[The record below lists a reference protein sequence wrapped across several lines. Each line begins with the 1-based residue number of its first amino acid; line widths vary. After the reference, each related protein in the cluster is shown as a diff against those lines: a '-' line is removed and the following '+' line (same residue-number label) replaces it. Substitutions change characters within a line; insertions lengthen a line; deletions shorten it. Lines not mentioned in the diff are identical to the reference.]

1 LLQEAGSEW
10 KVTLLYVLYTLFF
23 LSCIVLVG
31 AVLLQPGKTDAGALF
46 TSNVNSNA
54 FGPRGTA
61 TVLSK
66 ITIAAAVVFMI
77 SALMI
82 SMPAFNGGVSVLNAA
97 APETTTET
105 PAPANTNSDAN
116 AAANS
121 NSVLIDAPP
130 VEQVSNQAAN
140 TASNTNASTDANSNA
155 AKPNTAAPKNAAA
168 NK

>member
-1 LLQEAGSEW
+1 M
-10 KVTLLYVLYTLFF
+10 
-23 LSCIVLVG
+23 LVA

-46 TSNVNSNA
+46 TSNVSSNA

-66 ITIAAAVVFMI
+66 VTIAAAVVFMI

-82 SMPAFNGGVSVLNAA
+82 SMPVFNGGVSVLNSA

-105 PAPANTNSDAN
+105 PAETNTNAN
-116 AAANS
+116 PADNS
-121 NSVLIDAPP
+121 NGALIETPAT
-130 VEQVSNQAAN
+130 EQFSNQAAN
-140 TASNTNASTDANSNA
+140 AASNTTANAAVNSNA
-155 AKPNTAAPKNAAA
+155 SAANTAAPKNAPA